1 MTQKVPK
8 HPSQKNEK
16 KVCSQ
21 LKIIF
26 FAFKALCSKTYFS
39 YISEK
44 EVASLFKNGHFKN
57 VQFRKTHE
65 QIYSTVFMWAII
77 YGNYI
82 VGNSKYGN
90 HNVIIPCHEP

>member
-1 MTQKVPK
+1 MTEKVPK
-8 HPSQKNEK
+8 PPAQKNEK
-16 KVCSQ
+16 NICSQ
-21 LKIIF
+21 PEIVFL
-26 FAFKALCSKTYFS
+26 AFKALCSKTDFS

-77 YGNYI
+77 YGNPIYMKYI
-82 VGNSKYGN
+82 MCKTTNA
-90 HNVIIPCHEP
+90 

>member
-1 MTQKVPK
+1 MT
-8 HPSQKNEK
+8 KNIGIK
-16 KVCSQ
+16 IRSQ

-26 FAFKALCSKTYFS
+26 WGFKALCSKTDFP

-77 YGNYI
+77 YGNPIYMKYI
-82 VGNSKYGN
+82 MCETTNA
-90 HNVIIPCHEP
+90 

>member
-1 MTQKVPK
+1 MTEKVPK
-8 HPSQKNEK
+8 PPAQKNEK

-26 FAFKALCSKTYFS
+26 LGFKALCSKTDFS

-57 VQFRKTHE
+57 VQFRKTPA
-65 QIYSTVFMWAII
+65 QVYSMFFMWAII
-77 YGNYI
+77 YGNPIYMKYI
-82 VGNSKYGN
+82 VCETTKT
-90 HNVIIPCHEP
+90 

>member
-8 HPSQKNEK
+8 PFYAKNEK

-26 FAFKALCSKTYFS
+26 SGFKALCSKTVFS

-44 EVASLFKNGHFKN
+44 EVASLFKNGHF
-57 VQFRKTHE
+57 
-65 QIYSTVFMWAII
+65 
-77 YGNYI
+77 
-82 VGNSKYGN
+82 
-90 HNVIIPCHEP
+90 